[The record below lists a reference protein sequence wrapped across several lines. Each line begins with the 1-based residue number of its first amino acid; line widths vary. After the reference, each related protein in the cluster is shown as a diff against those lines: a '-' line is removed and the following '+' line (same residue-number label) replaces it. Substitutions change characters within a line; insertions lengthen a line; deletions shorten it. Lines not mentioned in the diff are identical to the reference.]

1 MTTPEKRRIEEFIGI
16 LEEAY
21 ICGHNVRLQDA
32 FTGNTIII
40 EPSAIPLIRELMISK
55 ELGK

>member
-1 MTTPEKRRIEEFIGI
+1 MTTPEKRIEEFIGI

-32 FTGNTIII
+32 FTGNTVII
-40 EPSAIPLIRELMISK
+40 ESSAIPQIRELMISK